1 MWGEIRAYISPDL
14 TFITVCIYSYSN
26 KIDVFVIKLKAAVF
40 LDNNFENLLLLKK
53 IMITEVFPNCYL
65 KRLGPSISTILLPF
79 IKFERQPSKGVLRK
93 SSSESIQHIYRRTP
107 NRNKAATQFLKQLFC
122 KRRCD
127 FFFATL
133 LKQYTEH
140 NVINFG
146 GYFIYG
152 GRSSPMS
159 DAAQITSIP

>member
-1 MWGEIRAYISPDL
+1 
-14 TFITVCIYSYSN
+14 
-26 KIDVFVIKLKAAVF
+26 
-40 LDNNFENLLLLKK
+40 
-53 IMITEVFPNCYL
+53 MITEVFPNCYL

-107 NRNKAATQFLKQLFC
+107 NRNKVATQFLKQLFC

-127 FFFATL
+127 FFFATP

-159 DAAQITSIP
+159 DAAQITSIPWNGLKRIKMIQVGKIQSSLLDLKCCVSISKLI